1 MSRIAWAA
9 AITLLV
15 GLTTATAQQR
25 PNLTGVWRMDP
36 SQSRMVG
43 AGGRVGP
50 GPEVR
55 QISWIIAHA
64 EPRINVTVNVR
75 DPDSSRDSSFACSTD
90 GRECVNELP
99 DLNEVRRITATW
111 IGDTLHM
118 SQRAHT
124 PSGNFE
130 ATDHLYLTDRGEGL
144 VFDRIIRDARGERVV
159 KQVFRKQQPLSPQP
173 PLPPLRAVILP
184 PALDRVLRDYERF
197 WRTGNADALSELFT
211 ADGFVARRGGWIRGR
226 VAIRDAYAGVGSD
239 LRLRPLAY
247 AIADSVGYIV
257 GAYGYGDTAS
267 TRDAGRFLL
276 ALRQSAGTQWL
287 IAADLDGTN
296 RP

>member
-1 MSRIAWAA
+1 MRRTVCVAAMS
-9 AITLLV
+9 LLV
-15 GLTTATAQQR
+15 PLAAATAQQR
-25 PNLTGVWRMDP
+25 PNLTGVWRLDP

-64 EPRINVTVNVR
+64 DPRINVTVNVR
-75 DPDSSRDSSFACSTD
+75 DPDESREFSFACFID
-90 GRECVNELP
+90 GRECVNELR

-111 IGDTLHM
+111 MGDTLRM
-118 SQRAHT
+118 TQKAHT
-124 PSGNFE
+124 PTGNFE
-130 ATDHLYLTDRGEGL
+130 ATDRLYLTDGGEGL
-144 VFDRIIRDARGERVV
+144 VFDRTIRDDRGQRLV

-173 PLPPLRAVILP
+173 VPPPLPAVALP
-184 PALDRVLRDYERF
+184 PALDRVLRDYERY
-197 WRTGNADALSELFT
+197 WRTGDAVALSELFT
-211 ADGFVARRGGWIRGR
+211 TDGFVARRGGWIRGR
-226 VAIRDAYAGVGSD
+226 AAIRDAYTEVGSD

-247 AIADSVGYIV
+247 GIADSVGYIV

-267 TRDAGRFLL
+267 TTDTGRFLL
-276 ALRQSAGTQWL
+276 ALRQPAGTRWL